1 MTISEKDLPGRTEAW
16 ILATYNKGEEMV
28 TRVIGVL
35 LGWVGLL
42 TIGLTYEAD
51 GVTFGIGLIGG
62 IAFIILGLLMMGAD
76 D

>member
-1 MTISEKDLPGRTEAW
+1 
-16 ILATYNKGEEMV
+16 MV